1 MVKKFV
7 GFILLGI
14 AAINFVTAITLFFTY
29 RNLLGP
35 IGVPD
40 SLRKTLIG
48 TILIGGLIPA
58 IVLLIAGI
66 IVLIKAS
73 KQNKQLTLMDQKNQ
87 S

>member
-7 GFILLGI
+7 GYILLGI
-14 AAINFVTAITLFFTY
+14 SASNFFGAIILFFTY
-29 RNLLGP
+29 RNLLDT
-35 IGVPD
+35 IGFPD
-40 SLRKTLIG
+40 YQRQMLIG
-48 TILIGGLIPA
+48 AILIAGLIPA

-73 KQNKQLTLMDQKNQ
+73 KQNKQITSINQKDK